1 MHQSKI
7 SFQSAFNQ
15 SEYTKTSPDW
25 IKIDEHCRH
34 TAIVIFSA
42 MKLFG
47 EQKQTRKTVYKSK
60 EK

>member
-7 SFQSAFNQ
+7 CFQSAFNQ
-15 SEYTKTSPDW
+15 SEVAKTSPDW

-34 TAIVIFSA
+34 TAIVIVSA